1 MAKSYTTLRNLFGTI
16 SQNTQA
22 SNLALGDQLINDA
35 HRYLLQKYFSNE
47 TTYSIPTAGGQT
59 LTLTTTLTAG
69 AIGAILTTAW
79 TGNTTRVQVTF
90 SDGEIRMV
98 NFETN
103 SVNITWQVALNNN
116 ATNIITTGGNQY
128 YPLPPNYSKLK
139 SITIQVG
146 NLQWTLSEI
155 LTTAEW
161 NQLNVFPYYADIP
174 YNFFIYPGGDHGAQ
188 IGIWPIPATTG
199 NVITFS
205 YKYRVPDLSIPDYST
220 PGTISIDNNS
230 VSVTG
235 SGTTL
240 SKSTNTQNES
250 RWLQISQPTGD
261 NLWYQISSIDSTTTM
276 TLYQPYQGINV
287 SATSTYTIG
296 QMPIL
301 PEDFHDLLLY
311 IPLYIYFSSI
321 NLDKTKADN
330 FKGLYEERLQLLQE
344 YSGTNTANVN
354 LSARI
359 SQLNPNSF
367 QNNIG
372 I

>member
-1 MAKSYTTLRNLFGTI
+1 MRNLFGTL
-16 SQNTQA
+16 SQNTTPA
-22 SNLALGDQLINDA
+22 NLALGDQLINDA

-59 LTLTTTLTAG
+59 LTLTAPLTTG
-69 AIGAILTTAW
+69 AISAILTTPW
-79 TGNTTRVQVTF
+79 LGNTTRIQVTF
-90 SDGEIRMV
+90 SNGEIRMA

-103 SVNITWQVALNNN
+103 SVNISWQVALNDN
-116 ATNIITTGGNQY
+116 ATDTITSGGNQY
-128 YPLPPNYSKLK
+128 YPMPPNYSKLK

-174 YNFFIYPGGDHGAQ
+174 YNFFVYPGGDHGAQ

-205 YKYRVPDLSIPDYST
+205 YKYRVPDLSIPDYTS
-220 PGTISIDNNS
+220 PGTIS
-230 VSVTG
+230 VSSKTMAVTG
-235 SGTTL
+235 SGTTF
-240 SKSTNTQNES
+240 SPSTNVQNES
-250 RWLQISQPTGD
+250 RWIQFAQPTGD
-261 NLWYQISSIDSTTTM
+261 NLWYQVFSIDSTTGL

-287 SATSTYTIG
+287 TSTTAYTIG

-301 PEDFHDLLLY
+301 PEDFHDLLVY

-321 NLDKTKADN
+321 QPDKVKAGN
-330 FKGLYEERLQLLQE
+330 FKDLYEERLGLLQE

-367 QNNIG
+367 LQNIG

>member
-1 MAKSYTTLRNLFGTI
+1 MAKSYTTLRNLFGTL
-16 SQNTQA
+16 SQNT
-22 SNLALGDQLINDA
+22 SVENLALGDQLINDS

-47 TTYSIPTAGGQT
+47 TTYAIPTAGGQT
-59 LTLTTTLTAG
+59 LILTAPLTAGSISATLTTP
-69 AIGAILTTAW
+69 W
-79 TGNTTRVQVTF
+79 TGNITRVQVTF
-90 SDGEIRMV
+90 SNGEIRMV

-103 SVNITWQVALNNN
+103 STAISWQVALNTN
-116 ATNIITTGGNQY
+116 ATETITSGGNQY

-205 YKYRVPDLSIPDYST
+205 YKYRVPDLSIPDYAT
-220 PGTISIDNNS
+220 GT
-230 VSVTG
+230 VSVDSKTQAIT
-235 SGTTL
+235 GTTT
-240 SKSTNTQNES
+240 SFAVSTNAQNES
-250 RWLQISQPTGD
+250 RWVQIPQPTGD
-261 NLWYQISSIDSTTTM
+261 NLWYQIQSIDSGTGL

-287 SATSTYTIG
+287 TNSGYTIG

-301 PEDFHDLLLY
+301 PEDFHDLLVY
-311 IPLYIYFSSI
+311 NPLYIYYSSI
-321 NLDKTKADN
+321 SPDATKAAN
-330 FKGLYEERLQLLQE
+330 FKELYDERLKLLQA

-367 QNNIG
+367 QQNIG